1 MSETRHVVVIG
12 AGIVGAASTLE
23 LLRDGHRVTI
33 LEPGEPGGEQSASY
47 GNGCWLSPMSV
58 IPPAVPGLWKKVPG
72 FVADPLGPLAIR
84 WTYLPRVLPWLA
96 RYLLS
101 GWTEARVERTARALR
116 PLIVDAP
123 ALHKALAEEAGVG
136 HLIEQRGLMYVF
148 PSRAAFEA
156 EAMAWR
162 IRAKTGVRWL
172 ELDEDELRQRE
183 PALDRR
189 YRFALLA
196 EEGGHCRDPGAY
208 VAALVSHARERGA
221 DLRRA
226 RATGFRIE
234 AGRLR
239 AVTTDNGDEI
249 ACDGA
254 VIAAGAHSRALAA
267 AAGDRVPLETER
279 GYHAEIA
286 DAETGPRT
294 PLMPSDGKMSITWTD
309 RGLRAA
315 GQVEIAGLAAAPNW
329 RRAEI
334 LRDHLLRLFP
344 DLPRDLPAERVRFWM
359 GHRPS
364 MPDGLPCLGPASA
377 TPDIVHAFGH
387 GHVGLVAGARTGRI
401 VAQLIG
407 SKSPEI
413 PIAPYD
419 PRRFR

>member
-156 EAMAWR
+156 
-162 IRAKTGVRWL
+162 
-172 ELDEDELRQRE
+172 
-183 PALDRR
+183 
-189 YRFALLA
+189 
-196 EEGGHCRDPGAY
+196 
-208 VAALVSHARERGA
+208 
-221 DLRRA
+221 
-226 RATGFRIE
+226 
-234 AGRLR
+234 
-239 AVTTDNGDEI
+239 
-249 ACDGA
+249 
-254 VIAAGAHSRALAA
+254 
-267 AAGDRVPLETER
+267 
-279 GYHAEIA
+279 
-286 DAETGPRT
+286 
-294 PLMPSDGKMSITWTD
+294 
-309 RGLRAA
+309 
-315 GQVEIAGLAAAPNW
+315 
-329 RRAEI
+329 
-334 LRDHLLRLFP
+334 
-344 DLPRDLPAERVRFWM
+344 
-359 GHRPS
+359 
-364 MPDGLPCLGPASA
+364 
-377 TPDIVHAFGH
+377 
-387 GHVGLVAGARTGRI
+387 
-401 VAQLIG
+401 
-407 SKSPEI
+407 
-413 PIAPYD
+413 
-419 PRRFR
+419 